1 MRVSVHIGLLFILL
15 LASTAAGYFVLKSVN
30 PFEASTGEY
39 AVFYLTLFVWIF
51 SAAAIAGF
59 GLRYIF
65 QGVQPKYLIH
75 SSIRHGVLLGM
86 FAVTALFLQSSQML
100 SAWTGLLL
108 VAIFTL
114 VEIYV
119 G

>member
-86 FAVTALFLQSSQML
+86 LAITALFLQSSEML
-100 SAWTGLLL
+100 SVWTGLLL
-108 VAIFTL
+108 VVIFTL

-119 G
+119 R